1 MIWLILAVLSKSCC
15 GKRKRVVLLLE
26 SKIAVLDCL
35 KAGVMQ
41 EKLADEY
48 RIGRSTVGD
57 IKKNEDKI
65 RSFASTME
73 SMVISKKG
81 ER

>member
-1 MIWLILAVLSKSCC
+1 MENVRDEMANSSSAKSCC

-26 SKIAVLDCL
+26 SKIAILDCL

-48 RIGRSTVGD
+48 RIGRLT
-57 IKKNEDKI
+57 
-65 RSFASTME
+65 
-73 SMVISKKG
+73 G
-81 ER
+81 EY